1 MGPTPSSF
9 TVSAFIKE
17 NIGLIGLKEER
28 WTGFSEGWQSYSEGF
43 PKGEARGKCVFKPI
57 DLNLYTVYTQYT
69 RLPMLT
75 KGHVR
80 TVISQHLLTT
90 HLTPITSHYS
100 PLTTHHWALHCAIL
114 LRTKFTYTAMHS
126 MHWTWC
132 TALNALH
139 SMHCTQCTEH
149 DALHSMH
156 CSQCTAL
163 NALHSMH

>member
-9 TVSAFIKE
+9 TVSSFIKE

-57 DLNLYTVYTQYT
+57 DLNLYTVYTQYI

-90 HLTPITSHYS
+90 HHSSPLTTHLTPLTSHYS
-100 PLTTHHWALHCAIL
+100 PLGTS
-114 LRTKFTYTAMHS
+114 LRYTA
-126 MHWTWC
+126 
-132 TALNALH
+132 AY
-139 SMHCTQCTEH
+139 
-149 DALHSMH
+149 
-156 CSQCTAL
+156 
-163 NALHSMH
+163 